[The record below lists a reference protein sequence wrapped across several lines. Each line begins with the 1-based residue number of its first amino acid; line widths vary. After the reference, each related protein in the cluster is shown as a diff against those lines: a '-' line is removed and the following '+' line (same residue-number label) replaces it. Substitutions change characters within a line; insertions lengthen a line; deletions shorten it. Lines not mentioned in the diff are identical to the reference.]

1 VNDIVEADE
10 FADQQLARH
19 LEALMVATGFDL
31 KQFLRILANT
41 QAYQRLAVA
50 EEANDASPKLF
61 AGPILRRLTAE
72 EIWDSLVVLIDDQA
86 DQKLRKQAPDYS
98 FLEKMV
104 AAKNLDEYWTT
115 LLDEAQVQEGM
126 KIDFY
131 GGRLVLSSLY
141 KDQEEKKK
149 DGGIKRASEV
159 GSPAPEGHFL
169 RIFGQSDREL
179 IDNYWF
185 NPTTPQ
191 TLTLMNGPMF
201 DKIRKPESAL
211 QKAIA
216 GVESAEGKVSVVFL
230 SVLGRPPT
238 KEEVSI
244 SLDLMKDG
252 ENVRYDDLAWTLIN
266 TNEFLFQN

>member
-1 VNDIVEADE
+1 
-10 FADQQLARH
+10 
-19 LEALMVATGFDL
+19 
-31 KQFLRILANT
+31 
-41 QAYQRLAVA
+41 
-50 EEANDASPKLF
+50 
-61 AGPILRRLTAE
+61 
-72 EIWDSLVVLIDDQA
+72 VVLIDDQV
-86 DQKLRKQAPDYS
+86 DQKLRKSAPDYS

-104 AAKNLDEYWTT
+104 AAKNIDEYWTT

-149 DGGIKRASEV
+149 DGGIKRASEIS
-159 GSPAPEGHFL
+159 SPAPDGHFL

-179 IDNYWF
+179 IDNSWF

-201 DKIRKPESAL
+201 EKIRKPESAL
-211 QKAIA
+211 QRALA
-216 GVESAEGKVSVVFL
+216 SVESAEGKVGVVFL
-230 SVLGRPPT
+230 AVLGRPPT
-238 KEEVSI
+238 HEELTV
-244 SLDLMKDG
+244 SLDLLREGDK
-252 ENVRYDDLAWTLIN
+252 VRYADLAWTLIN